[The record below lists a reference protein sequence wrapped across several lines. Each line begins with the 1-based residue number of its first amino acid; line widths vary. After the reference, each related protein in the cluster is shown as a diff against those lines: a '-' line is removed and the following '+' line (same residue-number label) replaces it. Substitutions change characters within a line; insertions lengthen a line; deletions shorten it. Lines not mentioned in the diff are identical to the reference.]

1 MPAQLRNSREP
12 SDVPDAGRRY
22 RGPDR
27 RSVPGSGARPP
38 AGVDAERRLRN
49 DRRRSGFISRIQL
62 FAGIPYG
69 LVERTLIECPMLELG
84 EGQVLLSA
92 GERND
97 AIYVLLDGE
106 LRIYLDERD
115 SRDYIAV
122 EPGECVGELSIID
135 GKPVSAR
142 VISAGRSRVLV
153 IQDNTF
159 WESLTPVPGVAR
171 NLLASLSER
180 MRENNHLILQ
190 RMQDRLALEQL
201 QKDMQV
207 ASRIQASMLP
217 SRFPLFPDRHE
228 FDLFAFMDP
237 AREVGGD
244 FYDAFLITPERL
256 FVAIGDVSGKGVGA
270 ALFMARS
277 MTQLRMEAM
286 RGVPP
291 GRILSRVNEAL
302 CDGNDAGMFVTL
314 FCGVLDLADGEL
326 VYSNGGH
333 NPPLA
338 GGGDADFAFLPVPR
352 GMVVG
357 MMEGSPYADARIRL
371 LPGQTLFVYTDG
383 VTEALDTQSRE
394 FGDERL
400 RDLLTAHR
408 ALEPRPLSDRLRD
421 SIAEFAQGAQQ
432 SDDMTVLALRYLG

>member
-1 MPAQLRNSREP
+1 MRNSREP
-12 SDVPDAGRRY
+12 SNVSDTSPRY

-27 RSVPGSGARPP
+27 RRVPGSGPLP
-38 AGVDAERRLRN
+38 AAVGTERRQSN

-62 FAGIPYG
+62 FSGIPYG
-69 LVERTLIECPMLELG
+69 LVERTLVECPMFELG
-84 EGQVLLSA
+84 DRQVLLSP
-92 GERND
+92 GEHND

-106 LRIYLDERD
+106 LRIHLDERD
-115 SRDYIAV
+115 SDDYIAV
-122 EPGECVGELSIID
+122 EPGGCVGELSIID
-135 GKPVSAR
+135 GKPVSAF
-142 VISAGRSRVLV
+142 VVSAGRSRVLV
-153 IQDNTF
+153 IQDSTF

-244 FYDAFLITPERL
+244 FYDAFLITPGRL

-286 RGVPP
+286 RGALP
-291 GRILSRVNEAL
+291 GKVLSRVNEAL
-302 CDGNDAGMFVTL
+302 CEGNDAGMFVTL
-314 FCGVLDLADGEL
+314 FCGVLDLTTGEL

-338 GGGDADFAFLPVPR
+338 GGGNSDFAFLPVPR

-357 MMEGSPYADARIRL
+357 MIEGSPYTDARIRL
-371 LPGQTLFVYTDG
+371 QPGQTLFVYTDG
-383 VTEALDTQSRE
+383 VTEALDPQARE
-394 FGDERL
+394 FSDERL
-400 RDLLTAHR
+400 VNILSANRGLDPKPMSDLLR
-408 ALEPRPLSDRLRD
+408 S

-432 SDDMTVLALRYLG
+432 SDDITVLALRYAG